1 MLYQADLS
9 GDDIEKVL
17 ASYLDGGLAEAPC
30 DPESRPFAEH
40 LVRGVVRSLAR
51 IDELIR
57 AGSEHWRL
65 ERMAAVDRNV
75 LRLALFELLDAPDTP
90 AAVILD
96 EAVELAK
103 FFGGEESGAFV
114 NGVADGIRRR
124 LERGELVRG
133 S

>member
-9 GDDIEKVL
+9 GDDIDAVID
-17 ASYLDGGLAEAPC
+17 SYWSGGLGPAED
-30 DPESRPFAEH
+30 DPDVRCFAER
-40 LVRGVVRSLAR
+40 LARGVATDRAR

-57 AGSEHWRL
+57 AGSEHWRI

-75 LRLALFELLDAPDTP
+75 LRLALFELLDELETP

-96 EAVELAK
+96 EAVDLAK
-103 FFGGEESGAFV
+103 FFGGEGSGAFV

-124 LERGELVRG
+124 LESGELVRG
-133 S
+133 

>member
-9 GDDIEKVL
+9 GDDMDHVM

-30 DPESRPFAEH
+30 DAEARPFAEH
-40 LVRGVVRSLAR
+40 LARGVAQSLAKL
-51 IDELIR
+51 DELIR
-57 AGSEHWRL
+57 AGAEHWRL
-65 ERMAAVDRNV
+65 ERMAVVDRNV
-75 LRLALFELLDAPDTP
+75 LRLALFELLDEPETP

-103 FFGGEESGAFV
+103 FYGGEESGAFV